1 MEIKQLREEL
11 EIKLQKIDPIQKT
24 LKFLIDN
31 EVMFIDGS
39 NGKNTMSSDDMDAD
53 CTITMSLDTYLK
65 LQQKKIKPLMATLTG
80 KLKVKGDLN
89 VARKLKELM

>member
-1 MEIKQLREEL
+1 MEIQQLREEL

-24 LKFLIDN
+24 LKFLIDD

-39 NGKNTMSSDDMDAD
+39 NGENTMSSDDKDAD

>member
-1 MEIKQLREEL
+1 MEIQQLREEL

-24 LKFLIDN
+24 LKFLIDD

-39 NGKNTMSSDDMDAD
+39 NGKNTMSSDDKDAD